1 MFEKFVRFFI
11 ENSRLNY
18 TLFFLICAIG
28 VWSYNKTPKEIF
40 PSFELDVVRI
50 SGSYAGT
57 AIDILDN
64 VVVRE
69 IENEVKSIEGVKE
82 MTTVISP
89 GSFSIVLELQKGT
102 DKYHTSDKV
111 KDAIDAVRSNFPS
124 DMNDPRVSIAATNQR
139 VARVALSSAEL
150 SRGDII
156 EVAKEVKSKLL
167 TIPFVSDIS
176 IFGDSDLYFNI
187 RLNEAKIHGYGLSK
201 EAVISAISNISYI
214 FPIGKIED
222 ASRHAFL
229 STYNGQKTAELME
242 KTLLHVEGKRVFLS
256 DVAYVERRHEN
267 ASTLASFNGNTA
279 ITLAIDQL
287 DTGDALEI
295 VNALN
300 GRLAVLEKEYPSV
313 LFTLHDDR
321 SDRIRD
327 RLNIVISNILF
338 AIILVG
344 GMIALLINN
353 RVALIVTIGIPT
365 SFVMAAIYFY
375 LFGFTINMISLIGV
389 LIALGIVVDDAIV
402 VAEAIQQRIEAGI
415 APKIAAVEGVKEV
428 ATPIFF
434 ASLTTLFAFI
444 PALMI
449 SGTLGMTIKLIPI
462 ALSSLLVASLIE
474 SYLFLPIHASDALS
488 PNAKVLSWEKANR
501 IYQTLIHFVMRWRKS
516 FVTLF
521 FILVP
526 ILIYLQIKD
535 ARFQMFPRF
544 DASTTSIDIKANV
557 NTKIEDSFAIVQQI
571 ERDLMKKKADF
582 HISSISSVA
591 GYRLDADRNRENYPY
606 VMSMTIELDKL
617 KPMNFMDKY
626 VTPYLSFYYDPQGR
640 TRDVSSVQISRQI
653 RQFIEKQNYKER
665 FGLEE
670 IAVSESRVG
679 PIRADVKIGIISNN
693 NALVLESI
701 ETLKKAI
708 SDVGGVTALSDSI
721 SLGADE
727 IKLKVTPYGEQLGV
741 TEGLI
746 GRTLSNLYLSRKV
759 ATALDDNHLL
769 EIKIES
775 ATKDDFS
782 LLESTNITLP
792 DGRTARLKDVVE
804 FQVNTSFEKVLKDF
818 GERTFFVYA
827 TLDRGQILAT
837 EMLARIKPV
846 TDQLAQ
852 TEGVTLRFF
861 GEKQRNDEL
870 RADMTAATLLALT
883 LIMLSMLFMFNS
895 FKDTFIVMSVIPFSL
910 LGVLG
915 GHTIMG
921 MTLSMTSLIGALGL
935 AGVVINNGI
944 IMMTYIRQSKN
955 MEELFVQ
962 ATKRLRPIV
971 LTSLTTLIGLA
982 SLIFFP
988 TGQAVIFQP
997 LAVALGFGL
1006 AWGTVL
1012 NLLYVPALYALLH
1025 RRRFASY
1032 TGEENQQPKETV

>member
-18 TLFFLICAIG
+18 TLFALICVVGI
-28 VWSYNKTPKEIF
+28 WSYTKTPKEIF

-50 SGSYAGT
+50 SGSYSGT
-57 AIDILDN
+57 SIDILDN
-64 VVVRE
+64 IVVRE
-69 IENEVKSIEGVKE
+69 IEDEVKSIEGVKE
-82 MTTVISP
+82 MTTVVSP
-89 GSFSIVLELQKGT
+89 GRFSIILELQKGT

-111 KDAIDAVRSNFPS
+111 KDAIDAVKSNFPS
-124 DMNDPRVSIAATNQR
+124 DMDDPRVSIAATNQR
-139 VARVALSSAEL
+139 VARVSLSSETL

-156 EVAKEVKSKLL
+156 EAAKDIKSKLL
-167 TIPFVSDIS
+167 TIPDISDIS
-176 IFGDSDLYFNI
+176 IYGDSDLYFNV
-187 RLNEAKIHGYGLSK
+187 RLNESKIHSYGLTK
-201 EAVISAISNISYI
+201 EGVITALSNISYI

-222 ASRHAFL
+222 PSKHAFI

-242 KTLLHVEGKRVFLS
+242 KTLMSIGEKRLFLS
-256 DVAYVERRHEN
+256 DIAYVERRHED
-267 ASTLASFNGNTA
+267 ASTLASFNGNTS
-279 ITLAIDQL
+279 ITLSLDQL
-287 DTGDALEI
+287 DTGDALQI
-295 VNALN
+295 VAELKK
-300 GRLAVLEKEYPSV
+300 RLAVLKNAHKD
-313 LFTLHDDR
+313 LIFTLHDDR
-321 SDRIRD
+321 SDRVRD
-327 RLNIVISNILF
+327 RLNIVISNIIL
-338 AIILVG
+338 AILLVG
-344 GMIALLINN
+344 GMIALLINR

-365 SFVMAAIYFY
+365 SFVMAAVYFY
-375 LFGFTINMISLIGV
+375 LFGFTINMISLTGV

-402 VAEAIQQRIEAGI
+402 VAEAIQQRIEAGV
-415 APKIAAVEGVKEV
+415 PPRIAAVEGVKEV

-462 ALSSLLVASLIE
+462 ALSALLVASLVE
-474 SYLFLPIHASDALS
+474 SYLFLPIHAADALS

-501 IYQTLIHFVMRWRKS
+501 VYQGLIHFVMRWRKS
-516 FVTLF
+516 FIGLF
-521 FILVP
+521 FVVVP
-526 ILIYLQIKD
+526 VLIYLQIAD
-535 ARFQMFPRF
+535 AKFQMFPRF
-544 DASTTSIDIKANV
+544 DASTTAINIKANV
-557 NTKIEDSFAIVQQI
+557 NTKIEDSFAMVQEI
-571 ERDLMKKKADF
+571 ERDLMKKKEDF

-617 KPMNFMDKY
+617 KPMNVIDKY
-626 VTPYLSFYYDPQGR
+626 ITPYLSFYYDPEGR
-640 TRDVSSVQISRQI
+640 TRDLSSGKISQQI
-653 RQFIEKQNYKER
+653 RKFIEQQNYKER
-665 FGLEE
+665 FNLEE
-670 IAVSESRVG
+670 IAVAESRVG
-679 PIRADVKIGIISNN
+679 PIRSDVKIGIISNN
-693 NALVLESI
+693 NALVI
-701 ETLKKAI
+701 EAIDTLKKAI
-708 SDVGGVTALSDSI
+708 LEVGGVTDLADSI

-727 IKLKVTPYGEQLGV
+727 IKLKVTPYGEQVGV

-746 GRTLSNLYLSRKV
+746 GKTLSNLYLSRKI
-759 ATALDDNHLL
+759 ATALDDDHLL

-782 LLESTNITLP
+782 LLEMTNITLP
-792 DGRTARLKDVVE
+792 DGRTVRLRDVVE
-804 FQVNTSFEKVLKDF
+804 FQVIKSFEKVLKDF

-846 TDQLAQ
+846 TDKLAQ

-870 RADMTAATLLALT
+870 RQDMTAATLLALT

-944 IMMTYIRQSKN
+944 IMMTYIRQSRN
-955 MEELFVQ
+955 MEELFAQ

-1012 NLLYVPALYALLH
+1012 NLLYVPALYALFH

-1032 TGEENQQPKETV
+1032 TGEEIHQSKENL